1 MVDEFEMIR
10 SIERETPAGIEKANQ
25 QERQSDRRRANAGV
39 ALDRNDPDE
48 LPADD
53 GYLDVPEVASY
64 LRISKSMV
72 YKLVETK
79 QIPAI
84 RLGRLVRIRK
94 SDLNDALRRLGN
106 R

>member
-1 MVDEFEMIR
+1 
-10 SIERETPAGIEKANQ
+10 
-25 QERQSDRRRANAGV
+25 
-39 ALDRNDPDE
+39 
-48 LPADD
+48 
-53 GYLDVPEVASY
+53 
-64 LRISKSMV
+64 MV
-72 YKLVETK
+72 YNLVETK

>member
-10 SIERETPAGIEKANQ
+10 SIEREAPAGIVKENLQEGKA
-25 QERQSDRRRANAGV
+25 DRRYADAD
-39 ALDRNDPDE
+39 AAPDRHDPE
-48 LPADD
+48 GLPADD